1 MGAGTTGCSVVAA
14 SSCSRIR
21 RCSVSPLKKTLN
33 EEGEAD
39 HELTGIAE
47 RQVNVAAAH
56 A

>member
-1 MGAGTTGCSVVAA
+1 MGAGTTGCSVQLFADPA
-14 SSCSRIR
+14 MQRLSAE
-21 RCSVSPLKKTLN
+21 KTLN

-39 HELTGIAE
+39 HKLTGIAE